1 MLFDK
6 NGIYYMPIK
15 KDLDYDFAIDIMGE
29 KDSASNLFDL
39 ETALQKGNLFK
50 DLYKPYKSY
59 TPRTIKVNTAREKC
73 LLEIQELDFSIG
85 DLNLYL
91 DLYPDDLEAF
101 TLFSKL
107 TREYLKKTAEYAST
121 FGPLTLD
128 QTGSEYEWSK
138 GVWPW
143 EEGGM

>member
-6 NGIYYMPIK
+6 NGFYLIPSQ
-15 KDLDYDFAIDIMGE
+15 KDGYDFAVDIMNA
-29 KDSASNLFDL
+29 DFDKVKMYSL
-39 ETALQKGNLFK
+39 EEALRKGNLFPKLYEQYK
-50 DLYKPYKSY
+50 DYE
-59 TPRTIKVNTAREKC
+59 PRPICVDTQREKM
-73 LLEIQELDFSIG
+73 LLKIQELDFSIN

-91 DLYPDDLEAF
+91 DLYPDDRYAYSVF
-101 TLFSKL
+101 KSYVK
-107 TREYLKKTAEYAST
+107 EYKRLKEEYAKV

-128 QTGSEYEWSK
+128 ETTDDYEWSK